1 MNQVAVSRLLAR
13 LTAEAGLPRVT
24 CREPIRVW
32 RLSGVERLRPSGG
45 PTVVFKY
52 ARPPFTGEDRVLAT
66 LAAQAVPVPRVS
78 AAAVLDGMLGM
89 ILEDLGDPV
98 RAATEHDAAVAAV
111 RLHAACPA
119 LWLDKL
125 SEPELAALPGKAL
138 ARLEAL
144 RAAGRFADAS
154 DLFSLLT
161 ALDRMAPARAAG
173 TERPPFGFC
182 HGELHPSALLITPRL
197 ITPTG
202 WRLLDFAMAFTGP
215 GLLDLAAWSGL
226 RRPADPPR
234 TRRLIE
240 RYVHSG
246 GHRDAL
252 ADRGGL
258 PAERWALG
266 WHRVQAASWLLT
278 CATSGVDEPVTDP
291 RHLLVLR
298 RQLTSAHELLA

>member
-1 MNQVAVSRLLAR
+1 MNQAAVSELLAC
-13 LTAEAGLPRVT
+13 LVAEAGLPRVIR
-24 CREPIRVW
+24 REPIRVW

-52 ARPPFTGEDRVLAT
+52 ALAPFTGEDRVLT
-66 LAAQAVPVPRVS
+66 EVAAHGVPVPRVR
-78 AAAVLDGMLGM
+78 AAAVLEGMLGM
-89 ILEDLGDPV
+89 ILEDLGDSV
-98 RAATEHDAAVAAV
+98 RAATEYDAAVAAV
-111 RLHAACPA
+111 RLHAAPPA
-119 LWLDKL
+119 AWLDRL
-125 SEPELAALPGKAL
+125 GESDLAALPGAAL

-144 RAAGRFADAS
+144 RAAGRFTDAS
-154 DLFSLLT
+154 DLFRPLT
-161 ALDRMAPARAAG
+161 ALHHKALARAAG
-173 TERPPFGFC
+173 TERPPFGLC
-182 HGELHPSALLITPRL
+182 HGELHPSAVL

-234 TRRLIE
+234 TRRLLE

-246 GHRDAL
+246 GHWDAL

-258 PAERWALG
+258 SAERWALG
-266 WHRVQAASWLLT
+266 WHRVQAATWLLT
-278 CATSGVDEPVTDP
+278 CATAGVDDPVTDP

-298 RQLTSAHELLA
+298 RQLTSAHELLIP